1 MCLCLEFLME
11 KATRQHTKEHN
22 RALVLRTIFA
32 HEQISRAE
40 IARVTKLTRTTVSSI
55 VSDIITEGLVE
66 EVGVGTSY
74 GGKNPI
80 LLSLVEDSRW
90 MIGLD
95 LSHNEFRG
103 AIVNLRGVIC
113 DVIAMSIEG
122 YDGDD
127 ALEILYQIVDRLIK
141 KAATHPLL
149 GIGVGTPGL
158 VNTQEGVIINA
169 VNLNWKDLPLT
180 HLLQERYNL
189 PVYVLNDS
197 QAAAIGEKTFGKG
210 YSPEESMVLI
220 NIRHGIGSGI
230 IIHGSLF
237 QGDGGCAGEI
247 GHIVVVK
254 EGGELCRCGNHGCLE
269 TVASAQALIKKAR
282 AGIKDFPESIL
293 PHEPKQINLAAIQK
307 AFNANDPFAQRLVF
321 DTAHYIGMV
330 ISDVVSILNIQKIV
344 FVGDMTCFGEP
355 WLNAIRNSA
364 QKYSLQKPILNTKIE
379 IGQSGENSIILGATV
394 ILATDYS
401 LLFTHS

>member
-1 MCLCLEFLME
+1 ME
-11 KATRQHTKEHN
+11 KATRQHTKDHN
-22 RALVLRTIFA
+22 RALVLSTIFA
-32 HEQISRAE
+32 NSQISRAE
-40 IARVTKLTRTTVSSI
+40 IARITKLTRTTVSSI
-55 VSDIITEGLVE
+55 VSDIIAEGLVE

-95 LSHNEFRG
+95 LSHSQFRG
-103 AIVNLRGVIC
+103 AIVNLRGVIR
-113 DVIAMSIEG
+113 DVINIPVEG
-122 YDGDD
+122 YDGNE
-127 ALEILYQIVDRLIK
+127 ALELLYRIVDQLMQKVTR
-141 KAATHPLL
+141 PLL

-158 VNTQEGVIINA
+158 VNTQEGIIINA
-169 VNLNWKDLPLT
+169 VNLNWQNLPLT
-180 HLLQERYNL
+180 NLLEERYNT

-197 QAAAIGEKTFGKG
+197 QAAAIGEKTFGEG

-220 NIRHGIGSGI
+220 NIRRGIGAGI
-230 IIHGSLF
+230 VIKGSLF

-282 AGIKDFPESIL
+282 AGIRDFPESAL
-293 PHEPKQINLAAIQK
+293 PHEPKQIDLPAIK
-307 AFNANDPFAQRLVF
+307 EAFDAGDSFAQKLVL
-321 DTAHYIGMV
+321 DTAEYIGIV
-330 ISDVVSILNIQKIV
+330 IASIVGVLNIQKIV
-344 FVGDMTCFGEP
+344 LLGDMTCFGEK
-355 WLNAIRNSA
+355 WLNAIHDSA
-364 QKYSLQKPILNTKIE
+364 QKYSLQKPMLNTKIE
-379 IGQSGENSIILGATV
+379 IGQLGENSIILGATA

-401 LLFTHS
+401 LLFSQS

>member
-1 MCLCLEFLME
+1 ME
-11 KATRQHTKEHN
+11 KATRQHTKDHN
-22 RALVLRTIFA
+22 RALVLSTIFA
-32 HEQISRAE
+32 NSQISRAE
-40 IARVTKLTRTTVSSI
+40 IARITKLTRTTVSSI
-55 VSDIITEGLVE
+55 VSDIIAEGLVE

-95 LSHNEFRG
+95 LSHSQFRG
-103 AIVNLRGVIC
+103 AIVNLRGVIR
-113 DVIAMSIEG
+113 DVISIPVEG
-122 YDGDD
+122 YDGNE
-127 ALEILYQIVDRLIK
+127 ALELLYRIVDQLMQKVTR
-141 KAATHPLL
+141 PLL

-158 VNTQEGVIINA
+158 VNTQEGIIINA
-169 VNLNWKDLPLT
+169 VNLNWQNLPLT
-180 HLLQERYNL
+180 NLLEERYNT

-197 QAAAIGEKTFGKG
+197 QAAAIGEKTFGEG

-220 NIRHGIGSGI
+220 NIRRGIGAGI
-230 IIHGSLF
+230 VIKGSLF

-282 AGIKDFPESIL
+282 AGIRDFPKSAL
-293 PHEPKQINLAAIQK
+293 PHEPKQIDLPAIK
-307 AFNANDPFAQRLVF
+307 EAFDAGDSFAQKLVL
-321 DTAHYIGMV
+321 DTAEYIGIV
-330 ISDVVSILNIQKIV
+330 IASIVGVLNIQKIV
-344 FVGDMTCFGEP
+344 LLGDMTCFGEK
-355 WLNAIRNSA
+355 WLNAIHDSA
-364 QKYSLQKPILNTKIE
+364 QKYSLQKPMLNTKIE
-379 IGQSGENSIILGATV
+379 IGQLGENSIILGATA

-401 LLFTHS
+401 LLFSQS